1 MASSDGIF
9 ARDLR
14 LNQSISA
21 QVICSDAEHRAS
33 CHKRLGE
40 SGNLNFYEKINIH
53 KLTDELAETAGNML
67 YADYVTSGTYPVVL
81 ANQFGGVIFHEAC
94 GHLLETT
101 AVQRNSTP
109 FAKKKNE
116 KITFDKIEHSENEI
130 NKNILDL
137 IKIKEYIETIINK
150 YNNILSLYLNI
161 KQSLNNHQLRSGLQG
176 QIIQQINNTNPK
188 TIKKIIKLLPKPITH
203 LISRNKYVDTP
214 FRAKDIYKSTQL

>member
-1 MASSDGIF
+1 MDYTNFHSIPIENFNSS
-9 ARDLR
+9 LR
-14 LNQSISA
+14 QM
-21 QVICSDAEHRAS
+21 E
-33 CHKRLGE
+33 
-40 SGNLNFYEKINIH
+40 NLLDNLST
-53 KLTDELAETAGNML
+53 KLTN
-67 YADYVTSGTYPVVL
+67 SFK
-81 ANQFGGVIFHEAC
+81 NI
-94 GHLLETT
+94 TT
-101 AVQRNSTP
+101 HPNPKPDDNSIY
-109 FAKKKNE
+109 N
-116 KITFDKIEHSENEI
+116 ITFDKIEHIENEI

-214 FRAKDIYKSTQL
+214 FREKDICKSTQL